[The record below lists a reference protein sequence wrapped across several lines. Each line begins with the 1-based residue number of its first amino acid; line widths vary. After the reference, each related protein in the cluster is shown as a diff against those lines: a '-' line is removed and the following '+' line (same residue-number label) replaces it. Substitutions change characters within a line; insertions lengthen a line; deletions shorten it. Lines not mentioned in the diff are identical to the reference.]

1 MIGKQPDNGPELQR
15 LAQTILAMLDP
26 LVQAGAA
33 VASAAADAGA
43 PGKCTQ
49 VWCPVC
55 AVAAV
60 ASDQQHPLTSVI
72 DEHGVALLAL
82 IHSIAK
88 PKDPEPPDDPARGEP
103 AEQSPHPPS
112 GYQPIVVT
120 IHE

>member
-1 MIGKQPDNGPELQR
+1 LIGKQPDNGPELQR

-88 PKDPEPPDDPARGEP
+88 PKDPEPPDDPAR
-103 AEQSPHPPS
+103 AET
-112 GYQPIVVT
+112 G
-120 IHE
+120 